1 MKALESP
8 GPHLLMDLLFRIARS
23 RYGWLIIGWIFAHM
37 SFIIPVKRL
46 RETDNFVVFHHPAP
60 TYPVHILMVPKKDI
74 GNLVELE
81 DEDDDYLKEVFQ
93 IARSLVVE
101 LDLAETG
108 YRLILNGGKFQDI
121 PQLHFH
127 LISGAPFR
135 HDHKTTNPKVID
147 EA

>member
-1 MKALESP
+1 
-8 GPHLLMDLLFRIARS
+8 MDLFFRIARS
-23 RYGWLIIGWIFAHM
+23 KPGRLIIGWIFTHM

-46 RETDNFVVFHHPAP
+46 RETKKLVAFHHPAP
-60 TYPVHILMVPKKDI
+60 IYPVHILLVPKKNI

-108 YRLILNGGKFQDI
+108 YRLILNGGKYQDI

-127 LISGAPFR
+127 LISGEPYHQDRIAA
-135 HDHKTTNPKVID
+135 NPNVNDK
-147 EA
+147 A